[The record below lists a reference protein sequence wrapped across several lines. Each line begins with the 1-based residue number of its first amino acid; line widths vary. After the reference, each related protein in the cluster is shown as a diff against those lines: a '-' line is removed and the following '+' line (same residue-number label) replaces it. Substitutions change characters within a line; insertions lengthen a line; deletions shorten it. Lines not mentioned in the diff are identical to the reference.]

1 VGYALDLWRLAPTL
15 GPALILLVAA
25 VVGKGVGSFIPAR
38 TTMTAQSAGLLAISL
53 LPRSEITLVIMQRG
67 LDLGAVS
74 ANAFTSMV
82 LVVVAT
88 MVGVPLLL
96 LFLLPTGS
104 MDSSPTPPDPS
115 S

>member
-1 VGYALDLWRLAPTL
+1 
-15 GPALILLVAA
+15 
-25 VVGKGVGSFIPAR
+25 
-38 TTMTAQSAGLLAISL
+38 MTAQSAGLLALSL

-74 ANAFTSMV
+74 RNAFTSVV

-96 LFLLPTGS
+96 LLLLPDG
-104 MDSSPTPPDPS
+104 PTTAPGPS